1 MTCFRAITKSFLK
14 KTIVL
19 IAALALGVGW
29 SFATHPARA
38 QFAPPPGLP
47 GGPGTPPIYPPPPGV
62 PLPGVPYP
70 LPPGGGL
77 PDFGGLFD
85 GLSGLLGD
93 LLGRLNDYMQ
103 EQQFPILKEQRD
115 RLLDL
120 KDRLSDIREAWERN
134 LEALENPASWS
145 TAGRLA
151 EVNEALATLEAL
163 VFTAQNID
171 EELQQ
176 LFPLEAPYE
185 SPALEEQMLR
195 AKRSFATMR
204 GAVRA
209 MQTHAGQMQSDAGL
223 IEELRA
229 QSEAATG
236 GLAAS
241 QAQTNAL
248 LFQTENLRQLRHQ
261 VATLAN
267 VMAVQNMQ
275 QVNRRMQQAHTAAEQ
290 ARVNAAA
297 APWTAI
303 TTRKIT
309 FD

>member
-1 MTCFRAITKSFLK
+1 MGRARPRYTCRPRACRFQ
-14 KTIVL
+14 
-19 IAALALGVGW
+19 ACR
-29 SFATHPARA
+29 FH
-38 QFAPPPGLP
+38 
-47 GGPGTPPIYPPPPGV
+47 
-62 PLPGVPYP
+62 VPYP

-85 GLSGLLGD
+85 GLTGLLGD
-93 LLGRLNDYMQ
+93 LLGKLNRYMR
-103 EQQFPILKEQRD
+103 EQQLPVLEDQRD
-115 RLLDL
+115 RLLEL
-120 KDRLSDIREAWERN
+120 IGWWKKN
-134 LEALENPASWS
+134 LEALDDPVGWS
-145 TAGRLA
+145 TVRRLV

-171 EELQQ
+171 EELRE
-176 LFPLEAPYE
+176 LFPLEVPYE
-185 SPALEEQMLR
+185 SPALEEQMVR
-195 AKRSFATMR
+195 AERTFATMR

-209 MQTHAGQMQSDAGL
+209 MQTHAGQMQRDADL
-223 IEELRA
+223 IGELRA

-248 LFQTENLRQLRHQ
+248 LFQTENLRHLRHQ

-290 ARVNAAA
+290 TRVHAAA
-297 APWTAI
+297 APWTVI
-303 TTRKIT
+303 TTRQIT

>member
-1 MTCFRAITKSFLK
+1 M
-14 KTIVL
+14 
-19 IAALALGVGW
+19 
-29 SFATHPARA
+29 
-38 QFAPPPGLP
+38 
-47 GGPGTPPIYPPPPGV
+47 
-62 PLPGVPYP
+62 
-70 LPPGGGL
+70 
-77 PDFGGLFD
+77 PDFGDLFD
-85 GLSGLLGD
+85 GLSGLVGD
-93 LLGRLNDYMQ
+93 LLGKLNQYMR
-103 EQQFPILKEQRD
+103 EQQLPVLEDQRD

-120 KDRLSDIREAWERN
+120 IGWWKTN
-134 LEALENPASWS
+134 LEALENPGRWS
-145 TAGRLA
+145 TARRLA
-151 EVNEALATLEAL
+151 DVNEALATIEAL
-163 VFTAQNID
+163 VFTVQNID
-171 EELQQ
+171 EELQE
-176 LFPLEAPYE
+176 LFPLGVPYE

-209 MQTHAGQMQSDAGL
+209 MQTHAVQMQSDAGL

-267 VMAVQNMQ
+267 VMAVQNIQ

-290 ARVNAAA
+290 TRVNAAA